1 MKKQEKRL
9 NNILDI
15 LREGNAAS
23 TRELAQKLN
32 VTEMTIRRDLNILA
46 SKNEIRIIH
55 GGAIYTGQKIEP
67 ERYQFFDE
75 ETRCKK
81 EKESIGKKAASL
93 IQHGDTIILDGGST
107 AECVARYIPADIEIT
122 ILCYSLNVINIIYKN
137 KQWRKFISG
146 GYFNDNSLMFEDPL
160 GVNLIKS
167 MRASKAFIS
176 ATGVNS
182 TLGLT
187 CKNIAEVETKKAV
200 IVSSYTKILIVD
212 STKFGKVHIAHF
224 ADLDDF
230 DIIITDNGIPREYR
244 ELVLEKEITLYT
256 V

>member
-9 NNILDI
+9 DDILDI

-23 TRELAQKLN
+23 TKELSQKLN

-46 SKNEIRIIH
+46 LKNEIRVIH
-55 GGAIYTGQKIEP
+55 GGAIYTGQKFEA
-67 ERYQFFDE
+67 EGYQFFDE
-75 ETRCKK
+75 ETRYKK
-81 EKESIGKKAASL
+81 EKDSIGKKAASL

-107 AECVARYIPADIEIT
+107 AECVARHITTDIEIT
-122 ILCYSLNVINIIYKN
+122 VLCYSLNVINIIYRNKN
-137 KQWRKFISG
+137 WKKFISG

-160 GVNLIKS
+160 EVNLIKS

-176 ATGVNS
+176 ATGVSS

-187 CKNIAEVETKKAV
+187 CKNISEVETKKAV
-200 IVSSYTKILIVD
+200 IASSDIKILIVD

-230 DIIITDNGIPREYR
+230 NIIITDTDIPQEYR
-244 ELVLEKEITLYT
+244 DIVLEKEITLYT

>member
-9 NNILDI
+9 DNILGI
-15 LREGNAAS
+15 LREENAAS
-23 TRELAQKLN
+23 TRELAHKLR

-46 SKNEIRIIH
+46 LKNEIRIIH
-55 GGAIYTGQKIEP
+55 GGAIYTGQKLDN

-81 EKESIGKKAASL
+81 EKESIGNKAASL
-93 IQHGDTIILDGGST
+93 IQNGDTIILDGGST
-107 AECVARYIPADIEIT
+107 AECVARHIPTDIEIT
-122 ILCYSLNVINIIYKN
+122 VLCYSLNVIN
-137 KQWRKFISG
+137 
-146 GYFNDNSLMFEDPL
+146 L

-187 CKNIAEVETKKAV
+187 CKNISEVETKKAV
-200 IVSSYTKILIVD
+200 IASSDTKILIVD

-230 DIIITDNGIPREYR
+230 DIIITDNGIPREHR
-244 ELVLEKEITLYT
+244 ELILEKEITLYT

>member
-9 NNILDI
+9 DDI
-15 LREGNAAS
+15 LSILRKGNAAS
-23 TRELAQKLN
+23 TRELAEKLN
-32 VTEMTIRRDLNILA
+32 VTEMTIRRDLNVL
-46 SKNEIRIIH
+46 STRNEIRIIH
-55 GGAIYTGQKIEP
+55 GGAIYTGQKADVEG
-67 ERYQFFDE
+67 YQFFDE

-81 EKESIGKKAASL
+81 EKESIGIKAASL

-107 AECVARYIPADIEIT
+107 AECVARHIPTDIEIT
-122 ILCYSLNVINIIYKN
+122 VLCYSLNVINIIYKN
-137 KQWRKFISG
+137 KHWKKFISG
-146 GYFNDNSLMFEDPL
+146 GYFNDNSLMFEDPM

-176 ATGVNS
+176 ATGVS
-182 TLGLT
+182 GALGLT
-187 CKNIAEVETKKAV
+187 CKNISEVETKKAV
-200 IVSSYTKILIVD
+200 IASSDTRILIVD

-230 DIIITDNGIPREYR
+230 NIIITDTDIPRGYR
-244 ELVLEKEITLYT
+244 DLILEKEITLYT